1 MASCRISPFPQ
12 EAGLFISISSFFRLS
27 LTEGIC
33 RVLSKIPDTNDRPV
47 LAKILFEIVYF
58 RKPALPD
65 VPSASA
71 GRKLLLVEQLR
82 VDPYNQDF
90 LIVGP
95 VEDAYHEAR
104 RQRLRCRQR

>member
-1 MASCRISPFPQ
+1 MQNQSFSARSWPLYLHQ
-12 EAGLFISISSFFRLS
+12 LFLS
-27 LTEGIC
+27 ALVDRGNLQS
-33 RVLSKIPDTNDRPV
+33 LSKIPDTNDRPV